1 MKQVKIGI
9 FGANRGGD
17 YITALLANNADI
29 VAICDK
35 DEFWLNKRREQ
46 LGDSVAYYTS
56 FDKFLEHPM
65 DAVLLANY
73 FNEHAPFA
81 IRCLEKGIHVLS
93 ECTAAGTMAECVE
106 LVRAAEKSNAKYML
120 CENYPFMK
128 FNREIKRVCDE
139 GTLGKILY
147 AEGEYNHPVSSSD
160 AAFMRKYKPFAEH
173 WRNYLPRTYYIT
185 HSMAPIMY
193 ATGAEPIRV
202 SAMAV
207 FAPFDDSMAI
217 SGSHCGDR
225 AAIITTLNNDDSVF
239 KVSGCAGFGAHG
251 NSYRVCGTEGQVENL
266 RGMDGQIMLRYN
278 KWNIPEGLEKK
289 DNLYMPSWNH
299 PKEELIEKE
308 GHGGGDF
315 LVIEEFLNCILED
328 RKPDFDVYFATKM
341 SAVAILAH
349 RSVLARG
356 EAFDVPDFRKEE
368 DRVAWEND
376 RETPFYGP
384 NGEKPTQPCSS
395 HPDFVPPEGPMKAY
409 LEVIKTRE

>member
-299 PKEELIEKE
+299 PKEDLIEKE

>member
-1 MKQVKIGI
+1 MKQVRIGV

-17 YITALLANNADI
+17 YITALLANNADV

-409 LEVIKTRE
+409 LEIIKTRE